1 MSTPKLAFM
10 FSGQGSHYFRMGEGL
25 YARHP
30 TFRRWMDRLD
40 VLVRDLAGSSVVE
53 ALYQEGRGK
62 GDVFDRTLLTHP
74 ALLMMEYALAESL
87 IEAGVVPDV
96 VIGASLGTVAAACVA
111 GCLDVE
117 AALEMTIRHARS
129 LEACCERGAMIA
141 VLGPTSLYDDAGLSR
156 HGELAAVNFDAHFV
170 VAATMQGAA
179 EIEKILRVKDIVF
192 QRLAVSFAFHSRWL
206 DAAEALFKERSRSMR
221 ARPARLP
228 LVCCARTR
236 AIDTFTAD
244 HAWSVAREPIRFF
257 ETMKRLEESGP
268 YRYVDVGPSGTL
280 ATFMKYILSKGGS
293 RSTHHTVLSPFG
305 RDFERFTA
313 AATELGARPPRPG
326 TDERAEAPSPSGA
339 AADARAAGPSPR
351 GFEAASRPAA
361 PAGASSSDRAVGSEP
376 SGAPA
381 RAPSDGPRPL
391 RAEAS
396 GAAATNGVHAGPRA
410 TVAFMFPGQGS
421 QKRGMGA
428 GLFDSVPEY
437 AAVEREVDALLGYSM
452 RALCHEDPDGRLK
465 ETQYTQPA
473 LYVVNA
479 LHYYDAIARGQ
490 RPDYVAGHSLGEYN
504 ALLAAG
510 AFDLLT
516 GLRLVKKRG
525 ELMAASVSGGM
536 AAVIGMDEGR
546 IKQVLT
552 ENGLGTI
559 DVANFNSPSQIVIS
573 GPVADIAR
581 GHTVFEDAG
590 ARTYV
595 ILPVSAAFH
604 SRYVEETGRAFA
616 DFIAPMRFE
625 ALRIPVISNV
635 SARPYEAKDP
645 SATIKSLLVQ
655 QITRPVQW
663 VQSVSFL
670 MAQGVK
676 EFREIGPGNVL
687 TRLVQQIERQP
698 SGA

>member
-40 VLVRDLAGSSVVE
+40 VLARDLAGSSVVE

-74 ALLMMEYALAESL
+74 ALLMIEYALAESL
-87 IEAGVVPDV
+87 IEAGVVPDL
-96 VIGASLGTVAAACVA
+96 VIGASLGTVTAACVA

-170 VAATMQGAA
+170 VAATLQGAA

-313 AATELGARPPRPG
+313 AAAELGARPPRPG
-326 TDERAEAPSPSGA
+326 TDERAEVPSPSGA
-339 AADARAAGPSPR
+339 A
-351 GFEAASRPAA
+351 
-361 PAGASSSDRAVGSEP
+361 
-376 SGAPA
+376 
-381 RAPSDGPRPL
+381 
-391 RAEAS
+391 
-396 GAAATNGVHAGPRA
+396 AAATNGVHAGPRA

-452 RALCHEDPDGRLK
+452 RALCHEDPEGRLK

-473 LYVVNA
+473 LYIVNA

-552 ENGLGTI
+552 ENGLDTI
-559 DVANFNSPSQIVIS
+559 DVANFNSTSQIVIS

-581 GHTVFEDAG
+581 GRTVFEDAG

-635 SARPYEAKDP
+635 SARPYEARDP

-663 VQSVSFL
+663 AQSVSFL

-687 TRLVQQIERQP
+687 TRLVQQIERQQ